1 MALTQADKDALKAMG
16 LDPDKLV
23 EAAKAEAEVSIA
35 VPTDVTV
42 IKTTDLETRDN
53 NNKAL
58 GKTEGEATGEKKG
71 KELAAK
77 AFKKKFN
84 LADTVP
90 ADIDKVV
97 EAVNTTLA
105 KGDEGLKEQ
114 VSLLQK
120 DKDTLATQLQQ
131 EQAKAK
137 AATFDAQIISQ
148 FPAGR
153 TADLTDAERLVLVKS
168 ALQIEEVDGKTVVKK
183 NGEILRDKTTQ
194 NPLPVNQAITDY
206 FTERKWIGQD
216 AGAGGRGGGNNPP
229 GSASGIK
236 KASDFEQKWIAEN
249 PGKNLISDDYVN
261 ALNKHAKETP
271 DFDMNS

>member
-1 MALTQADKDALKAMG
+1 MLPTATKEAIKALG
-16 LDPDKLV
+16 IDPDKLI
-23 EAAKAEAEVSIA
+23 EAIKAETEVA
-35 VPTDVTV
+35 VDVPTEVTV
-42 IKTTDLETRDN
+42 IKNTDLETRDN

-58 GKTEGEATGEKKG
+58 GKTEGETAGEKKG

-77 AFKKKFN
+77 AFRKKFN
-84 LADTVP
+84 LAETVP
-90 ADIDKVV
+90 ADIEKVV

-114 VSLLQK
+114 VSLLQR

-137 AATFDAQIISQ
+137 AASFDAQLISQ

-183 NGEILRDKTTQ
+183 NGEILRDATTKD
-194 NPLPVNQAITDY
+194 PLPINKAISDY
-206 FTERKWIGQD
+206 FSERKWVGQEG
-216 AGAGGRGGGNNPP
+216 GAGGRGGSNNPP
-229 GSASGIK
+229 GSGAGIK
-236 KASDFEQKWIAEN
+236 KESEYQQKWLAEN
-249 PGKNLISDDYVN
+249 PGKNALSDDYVTS
-261 ALNKHAKETP
+261 LNKHAKETP
-271 DFDMNS
+271 DFDMYS